1 MPNDDFNAL
10 LQRELELPEDQR
22 MNNPELQVYTGWSA
36 RSIRRRKAKLRQV
49 AQATPTPELPP
60 NSVPTRG
67 KVSRYTEGVGWDS
80 VEYKYDN
87 PAEKALLDYE
97 ADLLPLLDVFSNNSP
112 IPSQNP
118 PENDYFEQFSAA
130 DFQLGKAVESG
141 GGTPETLKRVKSS
154 LNAFVQRVLKSQPKA
169 IVVTDLGDII
179 ENMFNVPA
187 HQLSTND
194 LDLVAQIRTARRLML
209 EVVLTLAPLA
219 PELYYVSV
227 PSNHGQVRTGPKGN
241 VGGIDNDFGLD
252 ISYQI
257 EDVITHSAVNNV
269 QFVRPEP
276 FHETAVLDLCN
287 TRVAYN
293 HGHRTSGGQRGHD
306 KYWANQDHGR
316 MPGWDAD
323 IFFFAHYHTFC
334 IEQSG
339 DNRWIIS
346 VSSSEP
352 SSDYFARSTG
362 KRSKRGV
369 TCVRV
374 GNGIWSD
381 VEIL

>member
-169 IVVTDLGDII
+169 IVVTDLG
-179 ENMFNVPA
+179 
-187 HQLSTND
+187 
-194 LDLVAQIRTARRLML
+194 
-209 EVVLTLAPLA
+209 
-219 PELYYVSV
+219 
-227 PSNHGQVRTGPKGN
+227 
-241 VGGIDNDFGLD
+241 
-252 ISYQI
+252 
-257 EDVITHSAVNNV
+257 
-269 QFVRPEP
+269 
-276 FHETAVLDLCN
+276 
-287 TRVAYN
+287 
-293 HGHRTSGGQRGHD
+293 GH
-306 KYWANQDHGR
+306 N
-316 MPGWDAD
+316 
-323 IFFFAHYHTFC
+323 
-334 IEQSG
+334 
-339 DNRWIIS
+339 
-346 VSSSEP
+346 
-352 SSDYFARSTG
+352 
-362 KRSKRGV
+362 
-369 TCVRV
+369 
-374 GNGIWSD
+374 
-381 VEIL
+381 